1 MAIQL
6 EQIAK
11 SFSSFHLGPLD
22 LSLETGYI
30 HAIVGSNGAG
40 KSTLFRIILGQI
52 TPDQGTVTV
61 LGLNHPQEEK
71 KIREQIGYVP
81 SEYLGP
87 ERWNAR
93 KLEKFYRLWYPHW
106 DQQKFES
113 LISQFEINKTIA
125 YQKLSTGNQRKLLFS
140 LAVSC
145 QTTLLLLDEPTN
157 GYDFMSRQI
166 FYDELTDFMQAN
178 GRTVVIA
185 THSTE
190 EINKIVDFITL
201 IDQGQIIGTFEKDS
215 LTEQWK
221 KIWLKNPI
229 EKGNDFPAV
238 VRVDQHQPNLLITSN
253 VQQTTAAL
261 QANGD
266 AILQVHSM
274 SIEEIVMEITEQHR
288 LRNRTS
294 LDEKK

>member
-1 MAIQL
+1 MMAIQL
-6 EQIAK
+6 DQIAK
-11 SFSSFHLGPLD
+11 SFSSFNLGPID

-30 HAIVGSNGAG
+30 HAIIGSNGAG

-52 TPDQGTVTV
+52 TPDQGKVTV
-61 LGLNHPQEEK
+61 LGLNHPQQEK
-71 KIREQIGYVP
+71 EIREQIGYVP

-93 KLEKFYRLWYPHW
+93 KLAKFYRLWYPHW
-106 DQQKFES
+106 DQKKFEA
-113 LISQFEINKTIA
+113 LINKFEVNKTIS
-125 YQKLSTGNQRKLLFS
+125 YQKLSAGNRRKLLFS

-145 QTTLLLLDEPTN
+145 QTPLLLLDEPTN
-157 GYDFMSRQI
+157 GYDFKSRQT
-166 FYDELTDFMQAN
+166 FYDELTQFMQSN

-190 EINKIVDFITL
+190 EINKIADFITL

-221 KIWLKNPI
+221 KIWLKSPTDN
-229 EKGNDFPAV
+229 GNKLPAV
-238 VRVDQHQPNLLITSN
+238 VRIDKQQPNLLITSN
-253 VQQTTAAL
+253 VQETTAAL

-266 AILQVHSM
+266 AILQIHSM

-288 LRNRTS
+288 SHRTS
-294 LDEKK
+294 LDEVK